1 MKKECSIAACTRIE
15 NDFGRYSGE
24 TEGGRHKRIWLR
36 NFLILYSGSTADQ

>member
-1 MKKECSIAACTRIE
+1 MKKESITTCTRIE